1 MPASPPPA
9 GLEVKSRFLEGLRP
23 SEMELVLKRATKRHF
38 SSKSVMTRQGAP
50 ADHLCLLWKGRARY
64 FLVTP
69 NGKRILLMWIAP
81 GSIFG
86 GLALREKRATYIV
99 STEAVHDCTALVWE
113 RAAIRALSKR
123 FPVLLENCI
132 EIASEYISWYTDAH
146 GTVTSR
152 TAPER
157 LAQALFNLAS
167 TVGQKVPGGVE
178 LRVTNEDLASTANIT
193 PYTTCRILSQWQRRG
208 LVRKQR
214 GTILL
219 HSADDLLSSLLTKG
233 ARHS

>member
-23 SEMELVLKRATKRHF
+23 SEIELVLKRATQRHF
-38 SSKSVMTRQGAP
+38 LPKSVMTRQGAP
-50 ADHLCLLWKGRARY
+50 ADHLCLPWKGRARY

-69 NGKRILLMWIAP
+69 NGKRILLMWMAP

-86 GLALREKRATYIV
+86 GLALREKRATYIA
-99 STEAVHDCTALVWE
+99 STEAVHDCTALVWD
-113 RAAIRALSKR
+113 RAAIRGLSKR

-132 EIASEYISWYTDAH
+132 EIAADYLSWYTDRH
-146 GTVTSR
+146 VTVASR

-157 LAQALFNLAS
+157 LAHALFGLAS

-208 LVRKQR
+208 LVRKHR
-214 GTILL
+214 GAIIL

-233 ARHS
+233 ACHS

>member
-23 SEMELVLKRATKRHF
+23 SEMELVLKRATQRHF
-38 SSKSVMTRQGAP
+38 SPKSVMTRQGAP

-69 NGKRILLMWIAP
+69 NGKRILLLWIAP

-86 GLALREKRATYIV
+86 GMALSERRATYIV
-99 STEAVHDCTALVWE
+99 STEAIHDCTALVWD

-132 EIASEYISWYTDAH
+132 EIASEYFSLYTDRH
-146 GTVTSR
+146 VTVTSR

-157 LAQALFNLAS
+157 LAHTLFSLAS
-167 TVGQKVPGGVE
+167 TIGQKVPRGVE

-193 PYTTCRILSQWQRRG
+193 PYTTCRILSQWQKRG
-208 LVRKQR
+208 LVRKHR
-214 GTILL
+214 GAIIL
-219 HSADDLLSSLLTKG
+219 HSADDLLSALLSTG
-233 ARHS
+233 GRPS

>member
-9 GLEVKSRFLEGLRP
+9 GLEVKSRFLEGLDP
-23 SEMELVLKRATKRHF
+23 SEMELVLKRATQRHF
-38 SSKSVMTRQGAP
+38 SAKSVMTRQGAP

-81 GSIFG
+81 GGVFG
-86 GLALREKRATYIV
+86 GVALREKRATYIV
-99 STEAVHDCTALVWE
+99 STEAVHDCTALVWD

-123 FPVLLENCI
+123 FPVLLANSI
-132 EIASEYISWYTDAH
+132 EIAAEYFSWYTDTH
-146 GTVTSR
+146 VTVTSR

-157 LAQALFNLAS
+157 LAHALFSLACAI
-167 TVGQKVPGGVE
+167 GQKVPDGVE

>member
-9 GLEVKSRFLEGLRP
+9 GLEVKSRFLEGLRS
-23 SEMELVLKRATKRHF
+23 SEMEVVLKRATQRHF
-38 SSKSVMTRQGAP
+38 SPKSVMTRQGAP

-99 STEAVHDCTALVWE
+99 STEAVHDCTALVWD

-132 EIASEYISWYTDAH
+132 EIASEYISWSIDTH
-146 GTVTSR
+146 VTVTSR

-157 LAQALFNLAS
+157 LAHSLFSLAS

-178 LRVTNEDLASTANIT
+178 LRVTNEELAGTANIT
-193 PYTTCRILSQWQRRG
+193 PYTACRILSQWQRGG
-208 LVRKQR
+208 LVRKHR

-219 HSADDLLSSLLTKG
+219 HSADDLLSALFSTG
-233 ARHS
+233 VHRS